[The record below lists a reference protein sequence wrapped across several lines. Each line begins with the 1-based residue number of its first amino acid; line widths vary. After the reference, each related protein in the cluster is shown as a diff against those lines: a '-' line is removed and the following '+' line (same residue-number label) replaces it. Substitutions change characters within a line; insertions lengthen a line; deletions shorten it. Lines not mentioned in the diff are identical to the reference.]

1 MGSRGEITDG
11 QGPFLTVDPY
21 QAPFA
26 ASVRPEAAPFPV
38 LGCCYKTALHGIA
51 MHVPKLLDAFLRTG
65 DVEIVKPLLPD
76 RPRTGPP
83 WGSSLV
89 KRSLTTL
96 ITTEGSPT
104 SGSVMTKMEML
115 GHHHVP
121 DHDKTMPLPGA
132 FQRSE
137 ERRVGKEGR

>member
-38 LGCCYKTALHGIA
+38 LGCCYKPALHGIA

-76 RPRTGPP
+76 RPRTDPA
-83 WGSSLV
+83 V
-89 KRSLTTL
+89 VQQFCETL
-96 ITTEGSPT
+96 FDDF
-104 SGSVMTKMEML
+104 
-115 GHHHVP
+115 HHHGRIV
-121 DHDKTMPLPGA
+121 
-132 FQRSE
+132 FSN
-137 ERRVGKEGR
+137 RRMSLKEA